1 MDMNQKEAL
10 IIALAEK
17 GKTYREIAKEA
28 GVSPNTIKAVLNRA
42 GLDQTTSI
50 FARVFEL
57 YSQDKTPLEV
67 AIALGLKSEEV
78 LRYHHEYYALLECNE
93 FTKVYLWVKDHP
105 WPYEGYHN

>member
-1 MDMNQKEAL
+1 KITKGKSLWIQIILASMNRKQKEAL

-50 FARVFEL
+50 SSRAFEL
-57 YSQDKTPLEV
+57 FTEGKTPL
-67 AIALGLKSEEV
+67 
-78 LRYHHEYYALLECNE
+78 
-93 FTKVYLWVKDHP
+93 HP
-105 WPYEGYHN
+105 FHVQLIQYSL